1 MSTCADPDDDARPPA
16 VEASANTRPADAEWA
31 ALARLAQGHFGV
43 AAALLTR
50 AGGDGQR
57 LLASAG
63 PLPVAL
69 PPDLFALSHAG
80 GKLLDTVVVVPDTHA
95 DERFQDHAVPMRA
108 AGAASGAPSRWPRF
122 FAACAVTASS
132 GRYLGALCLLDHTPR
147 AFGNTQRAFLHE
159 LAGLAAA
166 SIERV
171 ESVTALRARV
181 GELEACAELVTLALA
196 GSGTGV
202 WDRDIMSGTVRY
214 SLEWKAMLGY
224 GPHDL
229 TDRIE
234 DAIARLHP
242 DDVDYV
248 RAAMQAHFE
257 NQTQTYS
264 VEHRIRCKD
273 GRYKW
278 ICSRGKVVSRD
289 SEGRALRMVG
299 TSTDITELKRVE
311 AELQELATIDFL
323 TQLPNRRHFI
333 MQSEAELV
341 RLRGVR
347 GHVSAVLMFDL
358 DHFKVLNDRWG
369 HALGDRALSHFAA
382 LLREE
387 LRPGD
392 IVGRVGGEEF
402 AMVLPGTRIEAAV
415 ALARRVQQR
424 VLHTPMMHGD
434 AAIVMTVSVGID
446 SMRTDDTGAYQ
457 SLSRGDEA
465 LYAAKARGRN
475 RIEVYGAEAPQ

>member
-1 MSTCADPDDDARPPA
+1 MD
-16 VEASANTRPADAEWA
+16 VSAAGAEWA

-43 AAALLTR
+43 AATLLTR
-50 AGGDGQR
+50 ASSAGQQ

-63 PLPVAL
+63 SLPAAL
-69 PPDLFALSHAG
+69 PPDLFALSEAG
-80 GKLLDTVVVVPDTHA
+80 GNLLGTVVVVPDTHA
-95 DERFQDHAVPMRA
+95 DERFQRHTAHLRA
-108 AGAASGAPSRWPRF
+108 AGATSDTPAHWPRF
-122 FAACAVTASS
+122 FAACAVTASN
-132 GRYLGALCLLDHTPR
+132 GRHLGALCLLDPTPR
-147 AFGNTQRAFLHE
+147 TLDNAQRTLLHE
-159 LAGLAAA
+159 LAVLAAGA
-166 SIERV
+166 IERV
-171 ESVTALRARV
+171 ESMTALRARV
-181 GELEACAELVTLALA
+181 DDLEACAELVTLALA

-202 WDRDIMSGTVRY
+202 WDRDIVSGTIRY

-289 SEGRALRMVG
+289 SAGRALRMVG

-323 TQLPNRRHFI
+323 TQLPNRRHFL

-347 GHVSAVLMFDL
+347 GDVSAVLMFDL
-358 DHFKVLNDRWG
+358 DHFKALNDRWG

-402 AMVLPGTRIEAAV
+402 AMVLPGARVEAAI
-415 ALARRVQQR
+415 ALAQRVQQR

-434 AAIVMTVSVGID
+434 AAIVMTVSIGID
-446 SMRTDDTGAYQ
+446 SMRADDTGAYQ

-475 RIEVYGAEAPQ
+475 RIEVYGAEGRQ